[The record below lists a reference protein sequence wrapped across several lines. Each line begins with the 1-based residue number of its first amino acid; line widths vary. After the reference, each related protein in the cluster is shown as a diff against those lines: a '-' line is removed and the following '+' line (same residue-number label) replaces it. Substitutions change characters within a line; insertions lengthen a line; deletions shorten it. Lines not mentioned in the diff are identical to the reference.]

1 MIIRFEDAHGENS
14 HSWAYQEGVASMP
27 REPVGDP
34 EGNEVVGDRSYAGTQ
49 GQTCRARLMDQL
61 FDSPD
66 SDAQHRE
73 G

>member
-1 MIIRFEDAHGENS
+1 
-14 HSWAYQEGVASMP
+14 MP

-49 GQTCRARLMDQL
+49 GQTCRARLMNQL